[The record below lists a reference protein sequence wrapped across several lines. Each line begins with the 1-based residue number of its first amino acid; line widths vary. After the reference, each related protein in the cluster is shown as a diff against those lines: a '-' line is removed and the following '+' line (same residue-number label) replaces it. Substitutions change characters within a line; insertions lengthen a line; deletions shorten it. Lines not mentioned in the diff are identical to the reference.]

1 VDVVDVVLGA
11 IEGVDIEGVDRGAIL
26 FNAVP
31 DVNGTPLTTRG
42 GVVLGVILLGVFEYE
57 EPVPRLWEMGILL
70 AEGPGEVARFR
81 SLEENN
87 MSPSL
92 DMGAVCAR

>member
-1 VDVVDVVLGA
+1 VEVVDVVLGA
-11 IEGVDIEGVDRGAIL
+11 IEGVDRGTIL
-26 FNAVP
+26 VNAVP

-42 GVVLGVILLGVFEYE
+42 GVALGVILLGVFEFEYE

-81 SLEENN
+81 LLEENI